1 MFLLMISRYFIP
13 LLLGL
18 ALTLLFFLYNYFFAS
33 LFVENGW
40 LHNWLSGLIIYLL
53 VVIILISGQKWK
65 KLKSTKS
72 ENVQKEINQFH
83 RVSSLNQLNPHFM
96 FNSLNTISSLIVQ
109 NNSQDAYQAII
120 ILTKLMRY
128 LLENSDRIS
137 CTIVEEINFVNNYL
151 EIETIRFNNNFD
163 FNIHIDSSVNQEL
176 LVPKMIIQL
185 HVENAVKHG
194 LIPKKEG
201 HGKLN
206 ININQI
212 NNTTMIVITDNG
224 IGRDASKSLQHDLSS
239 TGRGIQISEQLIILY
254 NKLHQPKVNQ
264 SFTDILDQ
272 QGNPAGTEVKISII
286 S

>member
-1 MFLLMISRYFIP
+1 MISRYFIP

-40 LHNWLSGLIIYLL
+40 LHNWLSGLIIYLV

-137 CTIVEEINFVNNYL
+137 CTIVEEMNFVNNYL

-272 QGNPAGTEVKISII
+272 QGNPAGTEVKISVI

>member
-40 LHNWLSGLIIYLL
+40 LHNWLSGLIIYLV

-137 CTIVEEINFVNNYL
+137 CTIVEEMNFVNNYL

-272 QGNPAGTEVKISII
+272 QGNPAGTEVKISVI